1 LRVGRFEGWNVER
14 QRRTGIKSVEAE
26 GADRRK
32 TKSRSFATLP
42 SAALRAGRMTPRR
55 KEAKRRDT
63 EGAEKRGT
71 IRRKDGLREE
81 HKED

>member
-1 LRVGRFEGWNVER
+1 MAGKGSRLRVGRFEGWNVER

-32 TKSRSFATLP
+32 TKSRSLTAF
-42 SAALRAGRMTPRR
+42 GMTPGR

-71 IRRKDGLREE
+71 IRRKDGLRAEHREE
-81 HKED
+81 